1 MTKKSGYLSVLLSV
15 MMALCAVS
23 AVAVA
28 QDPAADAGKI
38 ALENEVDK
46 ISYAIGQQFGTTII
60 QNEIEVNVKAV
71 LKGMEDMLMKQ
82 EPALTEEEMQA
93 SMMTLQT
100 QMSSKREAK
109 MAEMK
114 AEAGENLKKA
124 QAFLEENK
132 TKEGVVALP
141 SGLQYQVVEK
151 GAGDPPTATSTVKV
165 HYKGTLLD
173 GTQFDSS
180 YDRGEPAEFPVNQVI
195 KGWQEAL
202 QLMAPGAKYKLFI
215 PPDLAYGENGNA
227 RIPGNSVLIFDVE
240 LLEIVQ

>member
-1 MTKKSGYLSVLLSV
+1 
-15 MMALCAVS
+15 MALCAVS

-100 QMSSKREAK
+100 QMSSKRK
-109 MAEMK
+109 PRWQMK
-114 AEAGENLKKA
+114 AS
-124 QAFLEENK
+124 
-132 TKEGVVALP
+132 V
-141 SGLQYQVVEK
+141 
-151 GAGDPPTATSTVKV
+151 
-165 HYKGTLLD
+165 
-173 GTQFDSS
+173 
-180 YDRGEPAEFPVNQVI
+180 
-195 KGWQEAL
+195 
-202 QLMAPGAKYKLFI
+202 
-215 PPDLAYGENGNA
+215 
-227 RIPGNSVLIFDVE
+227 RI
-240 LLEIVQ
+240 